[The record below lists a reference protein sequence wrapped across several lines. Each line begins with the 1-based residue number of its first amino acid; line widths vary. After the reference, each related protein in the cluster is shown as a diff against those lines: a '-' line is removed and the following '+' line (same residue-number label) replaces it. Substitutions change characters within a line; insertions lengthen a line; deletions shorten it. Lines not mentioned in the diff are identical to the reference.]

1 MQLLS
6 EYGLFLA
13 KTITF
18 VIAILVIGGSLATLI
33 ARGRAEKGGERL
45 ELSKLNEHLEELKQQ
60 LFQKILSKKEYKKWN
75 KIEDKK
81 HKAEI
86 KETRPRVFVLNFEG
100 DVKASTVTE
109 LREEITALLQIAT
122 PEDEVVVKLES
133 PGGVVHGYG
142 LAASQLQRLRDR
154 KIPLTIIVDKVAASG
169 GYMMACVA
177 NKLIAA
183 PFAIIGS
190 IGVIIELP
198 NFNRLLKKHNI
209 DYEQLTAGEYK
220 RTLTVLGE
228 NTDQGRAKMKAD
240 LEVAHNLFKSFIAQ
254 HRPTLDLTKVA
265 TGEHWFGSEA
275 LTLGL
280 VDANQTSDDYLMA
293 ASEKAD
299 VYVLKYTRK
308 KSLGQRLTLGF
319 QNAVQS
325 LRSYF

>member
-1 MQLLS
+1 MPLLA

-18 VIAILVIGGSLATLI
+18 VIAILLIGGGLASLIT
-33 ARGRAEKGGERL
+33 RGRSEKGAERL
-45 ELSKLNEHLEELKQQ
+45 ELTKLNEHLEDLKQQ
-60 LFQKILSKKEYKKWN
+60 LFEKILSKKEYKKWN
-75 KIEDKK
+75 KIEEKK
-81 HKAEI
+81 QKSVK
-86 KETRPRVFVLNFEG
+86 KETKHRIFVLNFDG

-122 PEDEVVVKLES
+122 PKDEVVVKLES

-142 LAASQLQRLRDR
+142 LAASQLQRLRDH

-198 NFNRLLKKHNI
+198 NFNRLLKKHDI

-220 RTLTVLGE
+220 RTLTLFGE
-228 NTDQGRAKMKAD
+228 NTEQGRVKMKAD
-240 LEVAHNLFKSFIAQ
+240 LEVAHDLFKRFIGQ
-254 HRPTLDLTKVA
+254 HRPQLDLTKVA

-275 LTLGL
+275 FTLGL
-280 VDANQTSDDYLMA
+280 VDANQTSDDYLLS

-299 VYVLKYTRK
+299 VYVLKYVRK
-308 KSLGQRLTLGF
+308 KTLGQRLVVGF
-319 QNAVQS
+319 QNAVQG
-325 LRSYF
+325 LKTVF